1 MTLKFR
7 GSESS
12 SEETTRE
19 RCYETM
25 NKHCACI
32 EFQLDKEH
40 YHGFHTSQLI
50 DYTIEPNPDASD
62 DRNEPSQ
69 KFTLAFS
76 TADVVILGWRLET
89 LANKLCENELAV
101 VRILPKRYAD
111 VDRFKTFVASITI
124 NPIEKEVKQ

>member
-1 MTLKFR
+1 MED
-7 GSESS
+7 S
-12 SEETTRE
+12 
-19 RCYETM
+19 YETM

-40 YHGFHTSQLI
+40 YHGFHTSQVI
-50 DYTIEPNPDASD
+50 DYTIEPNPDAAD
-62 DRNEPSQ
+62 DRNAPPQ

-89 LANKLCENELAV
+89 LAKRLCENELAV

-111 VDRFKTFVASITI
+111 LDRFKTFVASIKIT
-124 NPIEKEVKQ
+124 PIEKK

>member
-1 MTLKFR
+1 MSLKFR
-7 GSESS
+7 GSESA
-12 SEETTRE
+12 SEEITMGD
-19 RCYETM
+19 CYETM

-50 DYTIEPNPDASD
+50 DYTIEPNPDAAD
-62 DRNEPSQ
+62 DSNAPPQ

-76 TADVVILGWRLET
+76 TADVAILGWRLET
-89 LANKLCENELAV
+89 LAKRLCENELAV

-111 VDRFKTFVASITI
+111 VDRFKTFVASIKIT
-124 NPIEKEVKQ
+124 PIEKK